1 MSQTDLW
8 AVVGRARL
16 DAGFARQ
23 LLQDFEGTIKAQGY
37 SLSADELQSANAA
50 LSGAAGPQEPASSV
64 INQASDAFN
73 FQQAEMQRRIKAQ
86 GDHMISL
93 NKFTADTLQETI
105 RHSASTYQKVTLMN
119 QTMFWMGVG
128 LFIFAVFYAVAFHN
142 LNYSVAFAGLGTVSF
157 IGFFFLGPIQKTQVA
172 LSNLIQAEIAFM
184 TFFEQMSLI
193 EAYAGIPRDD
203 NPGLLDPVRM
213 EQASN
218 LFQKRSEQTIELLE
232 KYLENDPGRAEDLA
246 KQGKDASVPS

>member
-37 SLSADELQSANAA
+37 SLTADELKAANAA
-50 LSGAAGPQEPASSV
+50 LSGAAGPQGPGASV
-64 INQASDAFN
+64 ISQASDAFN

-119 QTMFWMGVG
+119 QTMFWMGVV
-128 LFIFAVFYAVAFHN
+128 LFGFAVFYSAAFHN
-142 LNYSVAFAGLGTVSF
+142 LNYGGAFAGLGTVSF
-157 IGFFFLGPIQKTQVA
+157 IGFFFLGPIEKTQVA

-193 EAYAGIPRDD
+193 EAYAGIPRDAFRGD
-203 NPGLLDPVRM
+203 HCAP
-213 EQASN
+213 
-218 LFQKRSEQTIELLE
+218 
-232 KYLENDPGRAEDLA
+232 
-246 KQGKDASVPS
+246 